1 MFVPDGVLRDDFTVS
16 QSVAVMTNHFA
27 NSLKS
32 YLPVL
37 VFSPFC
43 PLLWGALRAKCAASS
58 SSASWRRR
66 RSDVTEEYI
75 WIHLALQAICS
86 LLPGFPP
93 HKFCLTA
100 DFHSARSEG
109 RLVTFE
115 CLPDWLP
122 RRHSLKCNIYYA
134 SSPALFFVCLFFL
147 FHLICAGTSEPRH
160 YFCCFFSSSSLNCGY
175 SWALNNILW
184 ATISSFLFH

>member
-1 MFVPDGVLRDDFTVS
+1 MFVPDGVLRDDFS

-58 SSASWRRR
+58 ASWRRR
-66 RSDVTEEYI
+66 RSNVTEEYI

-147 FHLICAGTSEPRH
+147 FHLLICAGTSEPRH
-160 YFCCFFSSSSLNCGY
+160 YFCCFFSSSSLNCGH